1 MISIVL
7 VSHSQKI
14 TEGLQEMIVEMVGD
28 TVHIIS
34 SGGTGDGRL
43 GTNAIMIADNIATC
57 TNSEHIYIFCDIG
70 SAILSAETA
79 LELLDTDLLEKTTII
94 DAPLVEGAFTAAV
107 QSLVNPSK
115 KAILQELT
123 NVH

>member
-57 TNSEHIYIFCDIG
+57 TNSEHIYIFCRYWKRYLKCRN
-70 SAILSAETA
+70 STR
-79 LELLDTDLLEKTTII
+79 II
-94 DAPLVEGAFTAAV
+94 R
-107 QSLVNPSK
+107 
-115 KAILQELT
+115 
-123 NVH
+123 H

>member
-1 MISIVL
+1 I
-7 VSHSQKI
+7 
-14 TEGLQEMIVEMVGD
+14 GD
-28 TVHIIS
+28 IYKRQIIS

-79 LELLDTDLLEKTTII
+79 LELLETDLLEKTTII

-115 KAILQELT
+115 EAILQELT

>member
-79 LELLDTDLLEKTTII
+79 LELLETDLLEKTTII
-94 DAPLVEGAFTAAV
+94 DAPLVEGAFTSAV

-115 KAILQELT
+115 EAILQELT

>member
-28 TVHIIS
+28 TVHIS

-79 LELLDTDLLEKTTII
+79 LELLETDLLEKTTII

-115 KAILQELT
+115 EAILQELT

>member
-43 GTNAIMIADNIATC
+43 G
-57 TNSEHIYIFCDIG
+57 
-70 SAILSAETA
+70 
-79 LELLDTDLLEKTTII
+79 
-94 DAPLVEGAFTAAV
+94 
-107 QSLVNPSK
+107 
-115 KAILQELT
+115 
-123 NVH
+123 

>member
-14 TEGLQEMIVEMVGD
+14 TEGLQEMIVEMVVD

-57 TNSEHIYIFCDIG
+57 TNSEHIYILRHWKRYLKCRN
-70 SAILSAETA
+70 STR
-79 LELLDTDLLEKTTII
+79 II
-94 DAPLVEGAFTAAV
+94 R
-107 QSLVNPSK
+107 
-115 KAILQELT
+115 
-123 NVH
+123 H

>member
-1 MISIVL
+1 
-7 VSHSQKI
+7 
-14 TEGLQEMIVEMVGD
+14 
-28 TVHIIS
+28 
-34 SGGTGDGRL
+34 
-43 GTNAIMIADNIATC
+43 
-57 TNSEHIYIFCDIG
+57 
-70 SAILSAETA
+70 ILSAETA

-115 KAILQELT
+115 EAILQELT

>member
-57 TNSEHIYIFCDIG
+57 
-70 SAILSAETA
+70 
-79 LELLDTDLLEKTTII
+79 
-94 DAPLVEGAFTAAV
+94 
-107 QSLVNPSK
+107 
-115 KAILQELT
+115 
-123 NVH
+123 

>member
-1 MISIVL
+1 MISIIL

-43 GTNAIMIADNIATC
+43 GTNALMIADNITAC
-57 TNSEHIYIFCDIG
+57 VDSEHIYIFCDIG
-70 SAILSAETA
+70 SAILSAETS
-79 LELLDTDLLEKTTII
+79 LELLEPALLEKTTII

-115 KAILQELT
+115 EAILHELT